1 MSLAILA
8 GQLMVANTQ
17 SSALGKIGS
26 FGAMY
31 TGYNFA
37 TNSWQLP
44 QLAVGY
50 GPWIAKR
57 FLLPIARVRIP
68 LRGLPVSIS

>member
-1 MSLAILA
+1 VSLAILA

-17 SSALGKIGS
+17 VNALSKVGA
-26 FGAMY
+26 FAAMY

-37 TNSWQLP
+37 TNTWQLP